1 LFSYT
6 DPTGNPTGREHR
18 SRDLALRSLCYFS
31 PPFINFSST
40 GTGRCHQEFNP
51 VPASLHVVLVVDGAY
66 IRAGP
71 LHPIM
76 QSGDDNSLADRRAAR
91 RYELSLPIRVW
102 LTAVDSVSLNIG
114 RTYDISTS
122 GVYFILGRMI
132 SLGTALG
139 FIVTLPAKLT
149 GEADLFIRGAGKV
162 SRVDEDRENDFGIAV
177 VVERYEISRDTH
189 SRI

>member
-1 LFSYT
+1 
-6 DPTGNPTGREHR
+6 
-18 SRDLALRSLCYFS
+18 
-31 PPFINFSST
+31 
-40 GTGRCHQEFNP
+40 
-51 VPASLHVVLVVDGAY
+51 
-66 IRAGP
+66 
-71 LHPIM
+71 M

-91 RYELSLPIRVW
+91 RYELFLPIRVW
-102 LTAVDSVSLNIG
+102 LTAVDSVSIDIG

-122 GVYFILGRMI
+122 GVYFILGRII

-162 SRVDEDRENDFGIAV
+162 SRVDEDLENDFGIAV

>member
-1 LFSYT
+1 MLFLVPIYQLQL
-6 DPTGNPTGREHR
+6 HR
-18 SRDLALRSLCYFS
+18 A
-31 PPFINFSST
+31 
-40 GTGRCHQEFNP
+40 GRCHQEFNP
-51 VPASLHVVLVVDGAY
+51 VPASLHVVFVVDGKY

-76 QSGDDNSLADRRAAR
+76 QSGNDNSLADRRAAR
-91 RYELSLPIRVW
+91 RYELFLPIRVW
-102 LTAVDSVSLNIG
+102 LTAVDSVSIDIG

-122 GVYFILGRMI
+122 GVYFILGRII

-162 SRVDEDRENDFGIAV
+162 SRVDEDLENDFGIAV

>member
-1 LFSYT
+1 
-6 DPTGNPTGREHR
+6 
-18 SRDLALRSLCYFS
+18 
-31 PPFINFSST
+31 
-40 GTGRCHQEFNP
+40 
-51 VPASLHVVLVVDGAY
+51 
-66 IRAGP
+66 
-71 LHPIM
+71 M

-102 LTAVDSVSLNIG
+102 LPAVDSVSLNIG

-149 GEADLFIRGAGKV
+149 GEAALFIRGAGKV